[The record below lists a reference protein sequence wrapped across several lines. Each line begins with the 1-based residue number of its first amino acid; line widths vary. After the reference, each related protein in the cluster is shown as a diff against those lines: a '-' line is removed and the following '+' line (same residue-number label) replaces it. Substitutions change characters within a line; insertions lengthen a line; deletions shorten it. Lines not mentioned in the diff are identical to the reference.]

1 METFN
6 NEETF
11 DKNSNNDES
20 FTKINSKNN
29 KKKSCHWNDD
39 TIKLLLAFLI
49 ERKEEVN
56 QLSVKRGGSGNTKAK
71 LWQDASNIFL
81 NSNCQYSAEQCAVKW
96 KNIKKK
102 YKVKVQLCLIILI
115 IFKFLFL

>member
-1 METFN
+1 METTLYYD
-6 NEETF
+6 ETF
-11 DKNSNNDES
+11 DKNDNNMQS
-20 FTKINSKNN
+20 STKISSKDN

-39 TIKLLLAFLI
+39 TIKLLLLFLI

-56 QLSVKRGGSGNTKAK
+56 QLSTKRGGSGNTKAN

-81 NSNCQYSAEQCAVKW
+81 NSHYQYSAKQCAIKW

-102 YKVKVQLCLIILI
+102 YKVQLYLIIN
-115 IFKFLFL
+115 F